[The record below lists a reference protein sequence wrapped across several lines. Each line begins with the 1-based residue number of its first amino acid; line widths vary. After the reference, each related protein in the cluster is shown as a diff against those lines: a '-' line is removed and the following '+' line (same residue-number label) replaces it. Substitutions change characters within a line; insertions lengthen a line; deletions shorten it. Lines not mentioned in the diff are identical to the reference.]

1 MFLLQLVYSIKQR
14 QVFVQPLHWQND
26 ARSLE
31 IFVIGELEH
40 QQILKLDKSDNI
52 GPVLG
57 VNRYLRVIVL
67 LQIVE
72 KLLINNR
79 ILIDHENVIEGDHI
93 ILDLL

>member
-1 MFLLQLVYSIKQR
+1 MFLLQLVDSIKQR
-14 QVFVQPLHWQND
+14 QIFVQPLHWQND

-40 QQILKLDKSDNI
+40 QQILKLDEPDNI

-79 ILIDHENVIEGDHI
+79 IFIDHEDIIEGDHI